1 MVSVVEVE
9 FGVNALPGALGIWR
23 HHESYL
29 FDSLRCFIEWLL
41 GHARISKTGVGF

>member
-1 MVSVVEVE
+1 MRLSLV
-9 FGVNALPGALGIWR
+9 LMRCQPLRRALGIWR